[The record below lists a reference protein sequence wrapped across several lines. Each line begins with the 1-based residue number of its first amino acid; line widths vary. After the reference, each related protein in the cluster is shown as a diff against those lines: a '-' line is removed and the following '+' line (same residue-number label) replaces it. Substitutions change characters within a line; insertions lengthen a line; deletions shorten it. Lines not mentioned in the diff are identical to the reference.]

1 MQAAIILSIYGED
14 RKLLTL
20 KRLQVIDS
28 VASISSPTKSIVA
41 ITKSA
46 KAHVDLL
53 IESTSLDDNSCI
65 FKNTCKPQIHTLM
78 GQQLGIK
85 NLEQFIHEAKQ
96 NGWIVERYV
105 DAIQDYF
112 CVDHLGQSRSIKSML
127 AFRMLSCILALTG
140 MVVPVVTIPSVA
152 EKIGLS
158 LDFVLFFLIVAI
170 IGSFF
175 ALLPTLKRGTAS

>member
-1 MQAAIILSIYGED
+1 MMQAAIILSIYGED

-28 VASISSPTKSIVA
+28 VASISSPTKTIVA

-112 CVDHLGQSRSIKSML
+112 CVDHLG
-127 AFRMLSCILALTG
+127 
-140 MVVPVVTIPSVA
+140 
-152 EKIGLS
+152 
-158 LDFVLFFLIVAI
+158 
-170 IGSFF
+170 
-175 ALLPTLKRGTAS
+175 